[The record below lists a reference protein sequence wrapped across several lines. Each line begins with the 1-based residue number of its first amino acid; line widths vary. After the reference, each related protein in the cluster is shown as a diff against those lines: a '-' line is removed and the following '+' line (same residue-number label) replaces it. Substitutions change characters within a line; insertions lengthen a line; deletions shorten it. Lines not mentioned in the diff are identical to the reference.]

1 MLVKDVMTRKVVS
14 VLPRAAVAEALDLM
28 VRSHV
33 SGLPVIDEAGSLVG
47 IVSEGDFLRRSELG
61 TEGPERHW
69 LKDLFLPGQ
78 AAKAYART
86 HGRHVD
92 EIMSHDVTT
101 IGEDAGLEEAVEL
114 MEHHRVKRLPV
125 VAGDNVVGIV
135 TRADFVRGLVEFVRQ
150 SYDEPLAS
158 DAEIKEHVEA
168 ELRTQKWAPV
178 ASINILV
185 KDGVVNLHGVLTDE
199 RERDAIRVIA
209 ENVSGVRAVHDHINW
224 VEAYSGMTL
233 LSPEDNKKGRLRE
246 NI

>member
-1 MLVKDVMTRKVVS
+1 MLRFRFRIQKGSDSSREIARGTDRK
-14 VLPRAAVAEALDLM
+14 PFKAEKL
-28 VRSHV
+28 
-33 SGLPVIDEAGSLVG
+33 
-47 IVSEGDFLRRSELG
+47 
-61 TEGPERHW
+61 EGPERSW

-86 HGRHVD
+86 HGGHID

-158 DAEIKEHVEA
+158 DAEI
-168 ELRTQKWAPV
+168 
-178 ASINILV
+178 
-185 KDGVVNLHGVLTDE
+185 
-199 RERDAIRVIA
+199 
-209 ENVSGVRAVHDHINW
+209 
-224 VEAYSGMTL
+224 
-233 LSPEDNKKGRLRE
+233 
-246 NI
+246 

>member
-1 MLVKDVMTRKVVS
+1 
-14 VLPRAAVAEALDLM
+14 
-28 VRSHV
+28 
-33 SGLPVIDEAGSLVG
+33 
-47 IVSEGDFLRRSELG
+47 
-61 TEGPERHW
+61 
-69 LKDLFLPGQ
+69 
-78 AAKAYART
+78 
-86 HGRHVD
+86 
-92 EIMSHDVTT
+92 
-101 IGEDAGLEEAVEL
+101 
-114 MEHHRVKRLPV
+114 MEQYRVKRLPV

-150 SYDEPLAS
+150 SYDEPLTS

-209 ENVSGVRAVHDHINW
+209 ENVNGVRAVHDHINW

-233 LSPEDNKKGRLRE
+233 LSPEDNEKGRLRE